1 MKSLLCLAVAFMTVA
16 IPAWADTHCNAPY
29 APEFRPSASM
39 TQEELRTMREDTQ
52 AFIAASDIYQA
63 CLLKAQ
69 AKDSLNPG
77 LLAQTKK
84 KIEANQHEK
93 ERIAKIFNEFLAG
106 PNRPQR
112 VELKTSDS
120 SH

>member
-1 MKSLLCLAVAFMTVA
+1 MKFLLCLAVAFVTAA
-16 IPAWADTHCNAPY
+16 IPAWADTRCNAPY

-39 TQEELRTMREDTQ
+39 TQDEVRAMREDTQ

-69 AKDSLNPG
+69 AKDSLNPT

-84 KIEANQHEK
+84 LIDAKQHEK
-93 ERIAKIFNEFLAG
+93 ERVAKLFNGFMAG

-112 VELKTSDS
+112 TELKTSDS